1 MSNISASI
9 NVSNIDKS
17 KLYPGQK
24 GLYLNATLIATP
36 TSEYGDYMVVQDV
49 SKEEREAGIKGAILG
64 NGRFFGGGKQKSESA
79 PVEGDAIPF

>member
-49 SKEEREAGIKGAILG
+49 LQANMVTIWLSKMSVKKNARLASKV
-64 NGRFFGGGKQKSESA
+64 RS
-79 PVEGDAIPF
+79 